1 MEGVWKEAPDE
12 ADQTDQD
19 PSVQARP
26 QCPLQGEDLGV
37 MLWELLGKLLINQH
51 FPTLGTAPSAQHQQS
66 CSAGGLPGLFRSC
79 LSLRPG
85 MCFGVLRELGFCWV
99 WWGSRKASE
108 QEVNSVWNRNSPR
121 LSLCNRTAE
130 MSLSSPCLKPKSKQH
145 PSSSPRFNL
154 CQAICYPGSLE
165 QMQ

>member
-19 PSVQARP
+19 PSVQAGP

-85 MCFGVLRELGFCWV
+85 MCFGVLRELGFC
-99 WWGSRKASE
+99 GSGGVQGKRQS
-108 QEVNSVWNRNSPR
+108 RR
-121 LSLCNRTAE
+121 LIRCGTGIAPGYRCAIAQ
-130 MSLSSPCLKPKSKQH
+130 LKCHLVP
-145 PSSSPRFNL
+145 L
-154 CQAICYPGSLE
+154 A
-165 QMQ
+165 